1 MTMRIRVLILL
12 SFACMGIRSLSG
24 QCPDRDLIW
33 RRMAALQNSAST
45 PVNTRLKELLQYDSA
60 IRNCPPVRNDTTYS
74 LLLKR
79 IGVLYYTLTDYLKA
93 IQYTRRSIGIIRAYS
108 GKTPEKSKYLT
119 GCYYNLE
126 IYYDS
131 LKQAPQK
138 IEAIDSCIANDIIT
152 DSSYY
157 YTCLLLGE
165 KVKYL
170 FYKGDYTLCVND
182 ASWGETLIR
191 KYYHYP
197 DSINRIFYFLTYQV
211 DALHFLKNPQ
221 LAEQLLSNKINECGK
236 AGNRTYLGIVYSLL
250 GFVYIDKEAYSQSLS
265 YFREAYRQNLSVHY
279 SKGCTESLYQAGL
292 LYFEKL
298 NNYPNALR
306 YYYKALIYAD
316 AVDSFYILGSIA
328 NVYAR
333 KGLYDSSRVLF
344 QRAFDQIKPGINE
357 DQLLQDPQQLIG
369 DNIAEFLTGVV
380 LDKGDALFDQYKATK
395 NTRALEEATRTYKTA
410 DRLLAKIKAEQT
422 ELKSKLYWRAHTR
435 RMYEHSIEISY
446 LRSNTADAFY
456 FFEKSRAVLLND
468 EINEEKWNSNDDI
481 LQLAQAKK
489 KILGL
494 NRELTVT
501 DTTSTRYTAIQRGL
515 FDNRQELV
523 RLERSIRERNSLYYQ
538 SILDTGFIGLP
549 DIQRYLSGDNRS
561 LLELFTGDSAVYSL
575 LITPRHCYLSRINKT
590 DFDTTVNM
598 FVSSIANPALLNGNF
613 ENYANTAHHLYR
625 LIFQNIPLPD
635 GRIIISPDGRYFPFE
650 ALVTNGPFRHPAY
663 FLDDHPTSYT
673 YSARYLL
680 NDFALDAAPVSDNF
694 MGMAPVQY
702 TSGSHLNALPGSDQS
717 LALISADFHRV
728 INFVAAQ
735 ASKNN
740 FLRNFSHCRVIQ
752 LYTHANYNSNDNEPV
767 IYFADSA
774 LYLSDLIAENKPAT
788 ALVVLSACE
797 TGNGELYRGEGVF
810 SFSRGFAALGIPSSI
825 SNLWSVDDLSTYHLT
840 ELFYKYLSDGEPTD
854 IALQKAKKEF
864 LLHASKMQQLPY
876 YWAAPILVGKTAVL
890 LQRRSGNW
898 KFLIPLLLAAIVIS
912 LIIVRLWRVAHPKRP
927 S

>member
-1 MTMRIRVLILL
+1 MAFL
-12 SFACMGIRSLSG
+12 
-24 QCPDRDLIW
+24 RD
-33 RRMAALQNSAST
+33 SAST
-45 PVNTRLKELLQYDSA
+45 PVNTRLKELLQYDSGLTK
-60 IRNCPPVRNDTTYS
+60 CPAQNDTTYT

-79 IGVLYYTLTDYLKA
+79 IGLLYYTQADYLKA
-93 IQYTRRSIGIIRAYS
+93 IQYTRRSIGIIRTYT
-108 GKTPEKSKYLT
+108 GKIPEKSKYLA
-119 GCYYNLE
+119 GCYYNMQ

-131 LKQAPQK
+131 LKQTLQK
-138 IEAIDSCIANDIIT
+138 IEATDSCIANDIIT
-152 DSSYY
+152 DSTYY

-182 ASWGETLIR
+182 ATWGETLIR
-191 KYYHYP
+191 KYYHQP

-211 DALHFLKNPQ
+211 DALHFLKNYQ
-221 LAEQLLSNKINECGK
+221 LAEKLLSNKINECEK
-236 AGNRTYLGIVYSLL
+236 AGNRTYLGIIYSLL
-250 GFVYIDKEAYSQSLS
+250 GFVYIDKGAFLQSLG
-265 YFREAYRQNLSVHY
+265 YFQKGYRQNLFIHY
-279 SKGCTESLYQAGL
+279 RKGCTESLYQAGL
-292 LYFEKL
+292 LYFEKF
-298 NNYPNALR
+298 NKYDHALQ
-306 YYYKALIYAD
+306 YYYKALVYAD

-333 KGLYDSSRVLF
+333 KGQYDSSRILF

-357 DQLLQDPQQLIG
+357 NQLLQDPQQLIG

-395 NTRALEEATRTYKTA
+395 NAGALEEATRTYKTA
-410 DRLLAKIKAEQT
+410 DQLLTKIKAEQT

-435 RMYEHSIEISY
+435 RLYEHSIEISY
-446 LRSNTADAFY
+446 IRSNTADAFY

-468 EINEEKWNSNDDI
+468 EVNEQKWNSNDDI

-489 KILGL
+489 KILEL

-501 DTTSTRYTAIQRGL
+501 DTTSTRYTVVQRGL

-523 RLERSIRERNSLYYQ
+523 RLEKSIREHNSLYYQ
-538 SILDTGFIGLP
+538 SMLDTSFIGLP
-549 DIQRYLSGDNRS
+549 DIQKYLSKDNRA

-575 LITPRHCYLSRINKT
+575 MVTPQHCYLSRINKK
-590 DFDTTVNM
+590 DFDTTVNLYI
-598 FVSSIANPALLNGNF
+598 SCIANPALLNSNF
-613 ENYANTAHHLYR
+613 ENYAHAAHHLYQ
-625 LIFQNIPLPD
+625 LLFQNIPLPD

-650 ALVTNGPFRHPAY
+650 ALVTNDSFRRPAY

-680 NDFALDAAPVSDNF
+680 NDFALDAASVSGSF

-702 TSGSHLNALPGSDQS
+702 ASGFHLNALPGSDQS
-717 LALISADFHRV
+717 LALIGANFHQA
-728 INFVAAQ
+728 INFIAAR

-740 FLRNFSHCRVIQ
+740 FLRNFTHCRIIQ
-752 LYTHANYNSNDNEPV
+752 LYTHANYNSNNNEPV

-797 TGNGELYRGEGVF
+797 TGNGELYQGEGVF

-840 ELFYKYLSDGEPTD
+840 ELFYKYLSDGDPTD
-854 IALQKAKKEF
+854 VALQKAKKEF
-864 LLHASKMQQLPY
+864 LRHASKMQQLPY

-890 LQRRSGNW
+890 LQRPSGNW
-898 KFLIPLLLAAIVIS
+898 KFLIPLLLAA
-912 LIIVRLWRVAHPKRP
+912 LIISFMTIRLWRISHPKRAA
-927 S
+927 